1 MASIG
6 WVLLL
11 FLAQLHT
18 LLSTSIAHRAD
29 GGNLTHLPVSFLCHP
44 NQAKALLQ
52 LKKSFSFSR
61 STTRLSSWRNG
72 TNCCLWEGVG
82 CDPSSG
88 HVTILDLNNRHL
100 SSHGLDPALFSL
112 LSLRRLDLS
121 MNDIGGD
128 TIRSTGFERFSGPM
142 PAAIGELTNLRNL
155 HIEDAGFSGPMPAA
169 IGELTNLRNLHIEDA
184 GFSGPMP
191 AAIGELTNLR
201 NLYIEDAGF
210 SGPMPA
216 AIGELTNLRNLY
228 IKGAGFSGLM
238 PAAIGEL
245 TNLRNM
251 YIVQCGFSGPMPPAI
266 GKLTNLR
273 IMYIEDSGFSG
284 SMPAPIGNLTNLEA
298 MEIHGRQ
305 ISGLIPNAIGQLN
318 KLRWLVLQ
326 GCNFSGSIPSSIVNL
341 TQLTMLDLSS
351 NSLNGEIPPSIFS
364 LPILNRLDL
373 SFNQLS
379 GPIQGFDKAG
389 PQLETVTFKNNELSG
404 FIPKAIFQLT
414 SLVCIDVS
422 SNNLIGSVDLAH
434 FRRLTYLTVLNLSY
448 NKLHVMASEDNNL
461 VETSY
466 LAGLQELGLASCK
479 ITRFP
484 RFLRHVD
491 RISYL
496 DLSCNKISGDIPNW
510 IWEMTWNVMESHLNL
525 SHNMFTGMQLNSDV
539 VPFNTPIDTLDLS
552 FNRLS
557 GMIPMPKLSGLIL
570 DYSNN
575 MFSSLLPNWTSYL
588 RDTIYLS
595 MSKNNIH
602 GHVSPSICNATDL
615 NVFDLSY
622 NYFNGPIPPCF
633 IENIPRSVL
642 NLRENR
648 LKGMLPSNIT
658 TRCSLQTIDLH
669 GNKIE
674 GRLPRGLSNCTDLE
688 VIDFGSNKIADA
700 FPSWLRG
707 LPKLSVLVLRSNQ
720 MYGTI
725 GDIVG
730 DTKCEECFPSLQI
743 IDLASNNF
751 SGTLRPQWFK
761 QLKSMMAEFNSS
773 GKTLETLNTI
783 NVNDVEH
790 SYQYSVEIMYKGAD
804 MLFGRMLTTVTAIDF
819 SKNSLEGTIP
829 ETFGSLVSLRVLSLS
844 HNAFTGKIPA
854 QLGSMTDLES
864 LDLSCNQLSGDI
876 PQELTDLTFLG
887 SLNLSYNHLVGK
899 IPQSRQF
906 STFDSSSFEGNA
918 GLCGLQLPKFPC
930 GSSPHSPGVAH
941 GDKSS
946 RHIDVVLF
954 LFVGLGFGVGFA
966 AAIVVKWD
974 RFGRRFYCNCKSLAY
989 LITTGR

>member
-1 MASIG
+1 MMG
-6 WVLLL
+6 PD
-11 FLAQLHT
+11 H
-18 LLSTSIAHRAD
+18 
-29 GGNLTHLPVSFLCHP
+29 
-44 NQAKALLQ
+44 
-52 LKKSFSFSR
+52 FSF
-61 STTRLSSWRNG
+61 
-72 TNCCLWEGVG
+72 
-82 CDPSSG
+82 
-88 HVTILDLNNRHL
+88 
-100 SSHGLDPALFSL
+100 
-112 LSLRRLDLS
+112 
-121 MNDIGGD
+121 M
-128 TIRSTGFERFSGPM
+128 GP
-142 PAAIGELTNLRNL
+142 
-155 HIEDAGFSGPMPAA
+155 
-169 IGELTNLRNLHIEDA
+169 
-184 GFSGPMP
+184 
-191 AAIGELTNLR
+191 
-201 NLYIEDAGF
+201 
-210 SGPMPA
+210 
-216 AIGELTNLRNLY
+216 
-228 IKGAGFSGLM
+228 
-238 PAAIGEL
+238 
-245 TNLRNM
+245 
-251 YIVQCGFSGPMPPAI
+251 
-266 GKLTNLR
+266 R
-273 IMYIEDSGFSG
+273 IMKFY
-284 SMPAPIGNLTNLEA
+284 
-298 MEIHGRQ
+298 
-305 ISGLIPNAIGQLN
+305 
-318 KLRWLVLQ
+318 
-326 GCNFSGSIPSSIVNL
+326 
-341 TQLTMLDLSS
+341 
-351 NSLNGEIPPSIFS
+351 GEIPPSIFS

-379 GPIQGFDKAG
+379 GPLQGFDKAG
-389 PQLETVTFKNNELSG
+389 PQLETVRFKNNELSG

-434 FRRLTYLTVLNLSY
+434 FRRLTYLAVLNLSY
-448 NKLHVMASEDNNL
+448 NKLHVMASEDNNP

-466 LAGLQELGLASCK
+466 LAGLRELRLVSCK
-479 ITRFP
+479 ITQFP

-491 RISYL
+491 HISYL

-510 IWEMTWNVMESHLNL
+510 IWETTWNVRQLNL
-525 SHNMFTGMQLNSDV
+525 SHNMFTGMQLSSYV
-539 VPFNTPIDTLDLS
+539 VPFNTLIEALDLS

-602 GHVSPSICNATDL
+602 GHVSPSICNATYLLDVL
-615 NVFDLSY
+615 DLSY
-622 NYFNGPIPPCF
+622 NYFNGPIPHCF
-633 IENIPRSVL
+633 IENIPFGVL
-642 NLRENR
+642 NLRQNR
-648 LKGMLPSNIT
+648 LEGMLPSNIT

-674 GRLPRGLSNCTDLE
+674 GRLPRGLSNCTYLE

-773 GKTLETLNTI
+773 GKTLETLSTI
-783 NVNDVEH
+783 SVSDREH

-804 MLFGRMLTTVTAIDF
+804 MPFGRMLTTVTAIDF

-974 RFGRRFYCNCKSLAY
+974 RFGRCFYCNCKSLAY
-989 LITTGR
+989 LITTRR

>member
-1 MASIG
+1 
-6 WVLLL
+6 
-11 FLAQLHT
+11 
-18 LLSTSIAHRAD
+18 
-29 GGNLTHLPVSFLCHP
+29 
-44 NQAKALLQ
+44 
-52 LKKSFSFSR
+52 
-61 STTRLSSWRNG
+61 
-72 TNCCLWEGVG
+72 
-82 CDPSSG
+82 
-88 HVTILDLNNRHL
+88 
-100 SSHGLDPALFSL
+100 
-112 LSLRRLDLS
+112 
-121 MNDIGGD
+121 
-128 TIRSTGFERFSGPM
+128 
-142 PAAIGELTNLRNL
+142 
-155 HIEDAGFSGPMPAA
+155 
-169 IGELTNLRNLHIEDA
+169 
-184 GFSGPMP
+184 
-191 AAIGELTNLR
+191 
-201 NLYIEDAGF
+201 
-210 SGPMPA
+210 
-216 AIGELTNLRNLY
+216 
-228 IKGAGFSGLM
+228 
-238 PAAIGEL
+238 
-245 TNLRNM
+245 
-251 YIVQCGFSGPMPPAI
+251 
-266 GKLTNLR
+266 
-273 IMYIEDSGFSG
+273 
-284 SMPAPIGNLTNLEA
+284 
-298 MEIHGRQ
+298 
-305 ISGLIPNAIGQLN
+305 
-318 KLRWLVLQ
+318 
-326 GCNFSGSIPSSIVNL
+326 
-341 TQLTMLDLSS
+341 
-351 NSLNGEIPPSIFS
+351 EIPPSIFS

-389 PQLETVTFKNNELSG
+389 PQLETVRFKNNELSG

-414 SLVCIDVS
+414 SLVYIDVS
-422 SNNLIGSVDLAH
+422 SNNLI
-434 FRRLTYLTVLNLSY
+434 
-448 NKLHVMASEDNNL
+448 
-461 VETSY
+461 
-466 LAGLQELGLASCK
+466 ELRLASCK
-479 ITRFP
+479 ITQFP

-491 RISYL
+491 HISYL

-510 IWEMTWNVMESHLNL
+510 IWETTWNDMESHLNF

-539 VPFNTPIDTLDLS
+539 VPFNTSMEVLDLS

-557 GMIPMPKLSGLIL
+557 GMIPMPKLSGEIL

-575 MFSSLLPNWTSYL
+575 MFSSLLPNWTTYL
-588 RDTIYLS
+588 RDTMYLS
-595 MSKNNIH
+595 I
-602 GHVSPSICNATDL
+602 G
-615 NVFDLSY
+615 
-622 NYFNGPIPPCF
+622 
-633 IENIPRSVL
+633 VL

-658 TRCSLQTIDLH
+658 TRCALQMIDLH

-730 DTKCEECFPSLQI
+730 DTKREECFPSLQI

-773 GKTLETLNTI
+773 GKTLEILNTI
-783 NVNDVEH
+783 NVNDREH

-804 MLFGRMLTTVTAIDF
+804 MPFGRMLTTVTAIDF

-989 LITTGR
+989 LITTRR